1 VRFTYDPRRQ
11 NHNRM
16 RDAHLSSRTGFYRNI
31 HISVFAGTPRFKQN
45 PALAR
50 YNLEEERWLV
60 VERPMVRA
68 GKGLSAVDRAPRRAE
83 LGQMDGLDLHAQYH
97 SGRTGGDFFDAVRVG
112 PRVAF
117 LLSDIAGR
125 RLEADPIAAA
135 MQDAFRA
142 KAAELFGAGD
152 ANLMEGTEMLVQAVN
167 LALIGAARGGICFA
181 PTLVGCYDAQ
191 LGVLA
196 YINAGGQTIALHDS
210 DGARPLP
217 NASLPLGLI
226 THMTYEAS
234 MQAFE
239 PGARL
244 LMVTKGVTLSKRGK
258 HPFGAERVL
267 KVLEGAKDEPA
278 RGVCHAVLKA
288 AHDFEKRRGEWLT
301 PWRKRVPEDMT
312 ALAMVRIA

>member
-1 VRFTYDPRRQ
+1 
-11 NHNRM
+11 
-16 RDAHLSSRTGFYRNI
+16 
-31 HISVFAGTPRFKQN
+31 
-45 PALAR
+45 
-50 YNLEEERWLV
+50 
-60 VERPMVRA
+60 MVRA
-68 GKGLSAVDRAPRRAE
+68 GKELAAVDRAPRRAE
-83 LGQMDGLDLHAQYH
+83 LGQVDGLDLHAQYH

-152 ANLMEGTEMLVQAVN
+152 ANLMEGTEMMVQAIN
-167 LALIGAARGGICFA
+167 LALIGAAKGGICFA
-181 PTLVGCYDAQ
+181 PTMVGCYDAQ

-196 YINAGGQTIALHDS
+196 YINAGGQTIVLHDS
-210 DGARPLP
+210 DGARPLL
-217 NASLPLGLI
+217 NASLPLGLT

-244 LMVTKGVTLSKRGK
+244 LAVTKGVTLSRQGK
-258 HPFGAERVL
+258 VPFGPERVL
-267 KVLEGAKDEPA
+267 KALESARDEPA
-278 RGVCHAVLKA
+278 SGVCRAVLKA
-288 AHDFEKRRGEWLT
+288 AHDFEKRRMKRLT
-301 PWRKRVPEDMT
+301 PWKKHVPEDMT

>member
-1 VRFTYDPRRQ
+1 
-11 NHNRM
+11 
-16 RDAHLSSRTGFYRNI
+16 
-31 HISVFAGTPRFKQN
+31 
-45 PALAR
+45 
-50 YNLEEERWLV
+50 
-60 VERPMVRA
+60 
-68 GKGLSAVDRAPRRAE
+68 
-83 LGQMDGLDLHAQYH
+83 LGQVDGLDLHAQYH
-97 SGRTGGDFFDAVRVG
+97 SGRAGGDFFDAVRVG

-125 RLEADPIAAA
+125 RLEADPIATA

-142 KAAELFGAGD
+142 KSAELFGAGD

-167 LALIGAARGGICFA
+167 LALIGAAKGGICFA

-196 YINAGGQTIALHDS
+196 YINAGGQTVALHDS
-210 DGARPLP
+210 DGVRSLP
-217 NASLPLGLI
+217 NASPPLGLT

-239 PGARL
+239 HGARL
-244 LMVTKGVTLSKRGK
+244 LVVTKGVTLSRQGK
-258 HPFGAERVL
+258 VPFGVERVL
-267 KVLEGAKDEPA
+267 DTLRRAKDEPA

-288 AHDFEKRRGEWLT
+288 AHEFERRRWEWLT

-312 ALAMVRIA
+312 ALAMVRVA

>member
-1 VRFTYDPRRQ
+1 
-11 NHNRM
+11 
-16 RDAHLSSRTGFYRNI
+16 
-31 HISVFAGTPRFKQN
+31 
-45 PALAR
+45 
-50 YNLEEERWLV
+50 
-60 VERPMVRA
+60 MVRA
-68 GKGLSAVDRAPRRAE
+68 GKELAASGRAPRRAE
-83 LGQMDGLDLHAQYH
+83 LGQVDGLDLHAQYH

-142 KAAELFGAGD
+142 KAAELFAAGD
-152 ANLMEGTEMLVQAVN
+152 ANLMEGTEMLVQAIN
-167 LALIGAARGGICFA
+167 LALVGAASGGICFA

-196 YINAGGQTIALHDS
+196 YVNAGGQTIALHDS
-210 DGARPLP
+210 DGARSLP
-217 NASLPLGLI
+217 NASLPLGLT

-244 LMVTKGVTLSKRGK
+244 LAVTKGVTLSRQGRV
-258 HPFGAERVL
+258 PFGAERVL
-267 KVLEGAKDEPA
+267 RALQSAKDESA
-278 RGVCHAVLKA
+278 RGMCQAVLKA
-288 AHDFEKRRGEWLT
+288 AHEFERRPWEWLT
-301 PWRKRVPEDMT
+301 PWRKRVPEDRT